1 MPKPKARA
9 CFSTAH
15 EHGRATL
22 GHGTQSVRTHQ
33 NTSDRALVRG
43 GQGGVAGVHL
53 MMEYLSRRGI
63 PAARMWAVLAFGD
76 AERGW
81 LGVWGMGRAEMGQL
95 S

>member
-33 NTSDRALVRG
+33 NTSDRAL
-43 GQGGVAGVHL
+43 AL
-53 MMEYLSRRGI
+53 
-63 PAARMWAVLAFGD
+63 PAPPTTFPPRNPRFHPRHTGARFPSD
-76 AERGW
+76 FHR
-81 LGVWGMGRAEMGQL
+81 
-95 S
+95 

>member
-33 NTSDRALVRG
+33 NTSDRALVDG
-43 GQGGVAGVHL
+43 L
-53 MMEYLSRRGI
+53 
-63 PAARMWAVLAFGD
+63 AARTGAVD
-76 AERGW
+76 AAGAVCGAQVVRLVGADDPCC
-81 LGVWGMGRAEMGQL
+81 LRADDGSE
-95 S
+95 